1 MLATRAAITLAAARL
16 RLARPHSRAA
26 ATRPLAAS
34 SSAMAAATPKLKLT
48 YFNIKARAEPTRLAL
63 FIGGIPFEDI
73 RLSHGEEWPAH
84 KGEMP
89 YGQVPVRVG
98 SKHCAAGAPPHP
110 QHTPCAGRCGR
121 FSACARARLCAAGV
135 HACAGLTT
143 CATTLGR
150 QVLEVDGKILAQS
163 YAILMYAGRL
173 SGLVPSDSF
182 QAAKARAPTG
192 GWLRV
197 RPLWGLR

>member
-34 SSAMAAATPKLKLT
+34 TVAMASTPKLKLT

-73 RLSHGEEWPAH
+73 RLAHGEEWPAH

-89 YGQVPVRVG
+89 YGQVPVRN
-98 SKHCAAGAPPHP
+98 
-110 QHTPCAGRCGR
+110 GRCCSEQALRGGGR
-121 FSACARARLCAAGV
+121 AASAAHAVRWALQRVCSRSLVRGRRARM
-135 HACAGLTT
+135 
-143 CATTLGR
+143 
-150 QVLEVDGKILAQS
+150 LA
-163 YAILMYAGRL
+163 
-173 SGLVPSDSF
+173 
-182 QAAKARAPTG
+182 
-192 GWLRV
+192 
-197 RPLWGLR
+197 